1 MPVHGILVGMSLNTE
16 LAAGEAHLL
25 WCPAPAVNPGER
37 HVQLDRMLR
46 RALAPYVGQAAADL
60 QFGREPRG
68 RPFLLGVGA
77 ELSFSLSDTVG
88 GSVVA
93 VARGLRVGVDLERLD
108 REPPVLRLA
117 RRYFDPLE
125 AAALAA
131 LPDELQARAFLHAW
145 TAKEAA
151 CKATGSGLQD
161 RLHRWCFEIDPSSA
175 DPQLRCAPPEAGDPA
190 AWSLR
195 RLSPAPGYTAVVA
208 AAGTIHALHMA
219 ELPRDPG

>member
-1 MPVHGILVGMSLNTE
+1 VHGILVRMSLNTD
-16 LAAGEAHLL
+16 LTTGEVHLL
-25 WCPAPAVNPGER
+25 WCPAPAGNPAER
-37 HVQLDRMLR
+37 RIHLDRLLR
-46 RALAPYVGQAAADL
+46 RALAPYAGQAAADL

-68 RPFLLGVGA
+68 RPFLLGVDPA
-77 ELSFSLSDTVG
+77 LSFSLSDTVG

-131 LPDELQARAFLHAW
+131 LPDELQTRGFLHAW

-161 RLHRWCFEIDPSSA
+161 RLDRWCFEIDPGSA
-175 DPQLRCAPPEAGDPA
+175 DPQLRCAPPEAGDLA

-195 RLSPAPGYTAVVA
+195 RLNPAPGYTAVVA
-208 AAGTIHALHMA
+208 AAGAIRALHLG
-219 ELPRDPG
+219 ELPCDEG

>member
-1 MPVHGILVGMSLNTE
+1 MRVHGILVRMSLNTD
-16 LAAGEAHLL
+16 LTAGEVHLL
-25 WCPAPAVNPGER
+25 WCPAPAGKAGER
-37 HVQLDRMLR
+37 RIHLDRLLR
-46 RALAPYVGQAAADL
+46 RALAPYAGQAAAEL

-68 RPFLLGVGA
+68 RPFLIGVDA
-77 ELSFSLSDTVG
+77 ELSFSLSDTAG

-93 VARGLRVGVDLERLD
+93 VARGLRIGVDLERLD

-125 AAALAA
+125 VAALAA
-131 LPDELQARAFLHAW
+131 LPDDLRARAFLHAW

-161 RLHRWCFEIDPSSA
+161 RLHRWCFEIDPSCA
-175 DPQLRCAPPEAGDPA
+175 DPQLRCAPPEAGDPT

-195 RLSPAPGYTAVVA
+195 RLSPAPGYTAAVA
-208 AAGTIHALHMA
+208 AVGTIRALH
-219 ELPRDPG
+219 LGDIPRDEV

>member
-1 MPVHGILVGMSLNTE
+1 MPVHGILLCMSLNTD
-16 LAAGEAHLL
+16 LGTGEIHLL
-25 WCPAPAVNPGER
+25 WCPAPADKAGER
-37 HVQLDRMLR
+37 RIHLDRLLR
-46 RALAPYVGQAAADL
+46 RALAPYAGQAAPDL

-68 RPFLLGVGA
+68 RPFLLGA
-77 ELSFSLSDTVG
+77 DPALSFSLSDTVG

-131 LPDELQARAFLHAW
+131 LPDDLRARAFLHAW

-151 CKATGSGLQD
+151 CKATGSGLRD
-161 RLHRWCFEIDPSSA
+161 RLDRWCFEIDAGNA
-175 DPQLRCAPPEAGDPA
+175 DPRLRCAPPEAGDPA

-208 AAGTIHALHMA
+208 AAGTIRTLRLGDIPPD
-219 ELPRDPG
+219 EF